1 MKKSKTLLL
10 SFALALS
17 LLSLSAS
24 AEEKSSLEATHELF
38 EAMNLA
44 VTFEETITK
53 MVDVQIRQ
61 KPQIAPFRQVMLDFM
76 RKHMGWES
84 MKPDMARLYTDR
96 FTTEEILELKSFY
109 ETPLGKKTVRL
120 LPELT
125 AEGAVL
131 GQKRVQENIVELQ
144 QMIAEEAERLQ
155 KKSD

>member
-10 SFALALS
+10 SFGLALS

-53 MVDVQIRQ
+53 IVDVQIRQ

-84 MKPDMARLYTDR
+84 MKPDMAGLYTDR
-96 FTTEEILELKSFY
+96 FTTEEILELKN
-109 ETPLGKKTVRL
+109 TLKTSI
-120 LPELT
+120 
-125 AEGAVL
+125 
-131 GQKRVQENIVELQ
+131 KY
-144 QMIAEEAERLQ
+144 
-155 KKSD
+155 